1 MDEILNISSD
11 REENY
16 TCSICLEENINQEF
30 VSTTN
35 CSHSFCNKCLEDW
48 LNKGKY
54 SCPLCRNEIKTF
66 ITNDKET
73 RILPVLV
80 RSDMPMINNTPVS
93 NIIQNLVNSNIRLKC
108 GLYLTFSILAITGN
122 YYIRNLYSYSDLQD
136 KYEDCN
142 TNLTNY
148 LISEDRQEL
157 ISAPIYDNNYSI
169 LKICT
174 IPLYF
179 YNKCFH

>member
-48 LNKGKY
+48 LNNGKY

-93 NIIQNLVNSNIRLKC
+93 NIIQNLVNSNVRLKC
-108 GLYLTFSILAITGN
+108 GLYLTFSILATTGS
-122 YYIRNLYSYSDLQD
+122 YYIRNLYSYSYLLD

-142 TNLTNY
+142 TNLT
-148 LISEDRQEL
+148 
-157 ISAPIYDNNYSI
+157 IYQDTCRDLVSVALYDTAYHS

-174 IPLYF
+174 IPLYY

>member
-48 LNKGKY
+48 LNNGKY

-80 RSDMPMINNTPVS
+80 RSDMPRINIPVNT
-93 NIIQNLVNSNIRLKC
+93 IIQNLIYSNVRLKC
-108 GLYLTFSILAITGN
+108 SLSLSLATLVILGN
-122 YYIRNLYSYSDLQD
+122 YYARDMYDYSNLLDRYNV
-136 KYEDCN
+136 CA
-142 TNLTNY
+142 TNLTTY
-148 LISEDRQEL
+148 QDTCHDLTEAAL
-157 ISAPIYDNNYSI
+157 YDTAYHS
-169 LKICT
+169 LKICK
-174 IPLYF
+174 IPQYY

>member
-1 MDEILNISSD
+1 MNEILNVSSD

-16 TCSICLEENINQEF
+16 TCSICLEENIEDKDI
-30 VSTTN
+30 STTN

-54 SCPLCRNEIKTF
+54 SCPLCRNDIKTF

-73 RILPVLV
+73 RIFPVLI
-80 RSDMPMINNTPVS
+80 RSNMPMINNIPVT
-93 NIIQNLVNSNIRLKC
+93 IQNLVNSNVRLKC
-108 GLYLTFSILAITGN
+108 GLYLTLSILALTGN
-122 YYIRNLYSYSDLQD
+122 YYILNLYDYYDLQD

-142 TNLTNY
+142 INLTNY

-174 IPLYF
+174 IPLHF

>member
-1 MDEILNISSD
+1 MEEILNVIPR
-11 REENY
+11 REGNY
-16 TCSICLEENINQEF
+16 TCSICLEENIEGEDI
-30 VSTTN
+30 STTN

-73 RILPVLV
+73 RILPIQV
-80 RSDMPMINNTPVS
+80 RSNTHMINNISAIT
-93 NIIQNLVNSNIRLKC
+93 IRNLVNSNIRIKY
-108 GLYLTFSILAITGN
+108 GLYLTLSILAVTSN
-122 YYIRNLYSYSDLQD
+122 YYIRNLYSYSYLLN

-142 TNLTNY
+142 TNLTMY
-148 LISEDRQEL
+148 HDITEAAL
-157 ISAPIYDNNYSI
+157 YDTAYHS

-174 IPLYF
+174 IPLYY

>member
-48 LNKGKY
+48 LNSGKY

-93 NIIQNLVNSNIRLKC
+93 TIIHNLAYSNVKLKC

-122 YYIRNLYSYSDLQD
+122 YYIRNLYSYSDLHD
-136 KYEDCN
+136 KYKDCN
-142 TNLTNY
+142 TNLTICQDMY
-148 LISEDRQEL
+148 RDLIEVAL
-157 ISAPIYDNNYSI
+157 YDTGYHS

-174 IPLYF
+174 IPLYY

>member
-1 MDEILNISSD
+1 MEEILNVIPN

-16 TCSICLEENINQEF
+16 TCSICLDENIEEEDI
-30 VSTTN
+30 STTN

-73 RILPVLV
+73 RILPIQV
-80 RSDMPMINNTPVS
+80 RSNTPMINNIPVTT
-93 NIIQNLVNSNIRLKC
+93 IIRNLVNSNILLKY
-108 GLYLTFSILAITGN
+108 GLCLTLSILAITSN
-122 YYIRNLYSYSDLQD
+122 YYIRNLYSYSNLLN

-142 TNLTNY
+142 INLT
-148 LISEDRQEL
+148 
-157 ISAPIYDNNYSI
+157 IYQGMYHDLTEVALYDTAYHSLEI
-169 LKICT
+169 CKI
-174 IPLYF
+174 PQYY
-179 YNKCFH
+179 YNKCFY